1 MSSKTPTPSQVAIAL
16 LCAGAFVFACGPRPH
31 SEAASTASLATAAPV
46 TLQGV
51 EHKSGEDP
59 RLGSRLEVQVERDG
73 VEFALDV
80 KNESKKHIELT
91 FPNGQ
96 THEVVV
102 VDSLGREIWRWSTSR
117 LFTQAVQNKL
127 LGSGESIRVAEKWD
141 RPTRHGKYTAIATLN
156 STNFPVQERADFV
169 LP

>member
-1 MSSKTPTPSQVAIAL
+1 MSSSTPTPSQVAIAL

-31 SEAASTASLATAAPV
+31 SEAASTATLLSAAPV
-46 TLQGV
+46 MLQGAQ
-51 EHKSGEDP
+51 HKHGADP
-59 RLGSRLEVQVERDG
+59 LIASRLEVRVDHDG
-73 VEFALDV
+73 VDFALSV
-80 KNESKKHIELT
+80 TNESKKHVELA

-96 THEVVV
+96 THEFVV
-102 VDSLGREIWRWSTSR
+102 VDSMGREMWRWSTSR

-127 LGSGESIRVAEKWD
+127 LGGGESMRVAERWD
-141 RPTRHGKYTAIATLN
+141 HPAHHGRYTAIATLN